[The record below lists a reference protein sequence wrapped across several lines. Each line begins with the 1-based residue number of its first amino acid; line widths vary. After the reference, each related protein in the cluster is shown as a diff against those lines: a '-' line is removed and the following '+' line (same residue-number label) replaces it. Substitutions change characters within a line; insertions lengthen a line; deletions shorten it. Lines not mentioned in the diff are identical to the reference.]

1 MTDWTET
8 GPQKFARYSRVYF
21 AFTSDRY
28 REGMKRTHLPI
39 LGLAATI
46 VASAGFTA
54 HLAGTAAEPA
64 RIAGGQFEASG
75 VVHVPASQTVLFVD
89 DGRTR
94 EVFALEV
101 NADGSQRGNA
111 KAVALQ
117 ADVTDPEGI
126 TTDGKLFYLVGS
138 QSKKTGTD
146 GDGLVRFAFNA
157 STGQA
162 QRIERIQGLKKWL
175 TGHVAEL
182 SGAAA
187 LNIEG
192 LAWDP
197 AGKRLLMG
205 LRAPVVD
212 GQALII
218 PIKFKDPAG
227 PFAIDNLAVDGGKAM
242 RVALDGAGIRSME
255 YDEKASAFRII
266 AEAGANRN
274 NRDFRI
280 VEWRAGDQS
289 VREVARFASSLK
301 PEGITRMMLDGQSRT
316 LIVFDT
322 SRVTTID

>member
-1 MTDWTET
+1 
-8 GPQKFARYSRVYF
+8 
-21 AFTSDRY
+21 
-28 REGMKRTHLPI
+28 MKRSHLPL

-46 VASAGFTA
+46 VVSAGFTA

-64 RIAGGQFEASG
+64 LIAGGQFEASG

-89 DGRTR
+89 DGRAR
-94 EVFALEV
+94 EVFALDM
-101 NADGSQRGNA
+101 NADGSQRGAA
-111 KAVALQ
+111 KSVALQ

-126 TTDGKLFYLVGS
+126 TTDGKLFYVVGS
-138 QSKKTGTD
+138 QSKKTGAN

-162 QRIERIQGLKKWL
+162 ESIERIQGLKTWL
-175 TGHVAEL
+175 AANVAEL
-182 SGAAA
+182 GGAKQTGEGA

-197 AGKRLLMG
+197 VNQRLLMG

-218 PIKFKDPAG
+218 PIGFKDPAG
-227 PFAIDNLAVDGGKAM
+227 PFAIDNLTVEGGKAM

-255 YDEKASAFRII
+255 YDDKASAFRII
-266 AEAGANRN
+266 AEAGVTRT

-301 PEGITRMMLDGQSRT
+301 PEGITRVMLDGQSRT

-322 SRVTTID
+322 SRVTTIE

>member
-1 MTDWTET
+1 
-8 GPQKFARYSRVYF
+8 
-21 AFTSDRY
+21 
-28 REGMKRTHLPI
+28 MKRSHLPL

-46 VASAGFTA
+46 VVSAGFTA

-75 VVHVPASQTVLFVD
+75 VVHVPSSRTVLFVD
-89 DGRTR
+89 DGRNR

-101 NADGSQRGNA
+101 NADGSQRGTA

-157 STGQA
+157 TTGQA
-162 QRIERIQGLKKWL
+162 ERIERIQGLKKWL
-175 TGHVAEL
+175 TEHLPEL
-182 SGAAA
+182 GGNAA

-192 LAWDP
+192 LAWD
-197 AGKRLLMG
+197 AANRRLLMG

-218 PIKFKDPAG
+218 PIGFKNPAG
-227 PFAIDNLAVDGGKAM
+227 PFAIDNLIVDGGKAM
-242 RVALDGAGIRSME
+242 RVSLGGAGIRSME
-255 YDEKASAFRII
+255 FDEKASAFRII
-266 AEAGANRN
+266 AEAEAAKKNGE
-274 NRDFRI
+274 FRI

-289 VREVARFASSLK
+289 VREVARFAGSLK
-301 PEGITRMMLDGQSRT
+301 PEGITRVMLDGQSRT

-322 SRVTTID
+322 GRVTTID